1 MGLLGRKPQ
10 ALPDCADWIID
21 GRLAAMCMPTREEL
35 EHLRELGFAL
45 VINLTEKPGPTQMA
59 ASVGLKGAHL
69 PLEDGAAPTLED
81 ILVFVQTVDRYLSRE
96 MPVMVHCM
104 GGVGRT
110 GTMNA
115 CYLVSRG
122 MAAWPAIEEVRK
134 RRPGSIETLSQERA
148 VIEYARYLWEQK
160 QER

>member
-1 MGLLGRKPQ
+1 MGLLGRRPQ

-69 PLEDGAAPTLED
+69 PLEDGAAPTLE
-81 ILVFVQTVDRYLSRE
+81 
-96 MPVMVHCM
+96 
-104 GGVGRT
+104 
-110 GTMNA
+110 
-115 CYLVSRG
+115 VSWSSCRPWT
-122 MAAWPAIEEVRK
+122 ATCPARC
-134 RRPGSIETLSQERA
+134 R
-148 VIEYARYLWEQK
+148 
-160 QER
+160 